1 MKRSVKKA
9 SNRVVNPQ
17 PYIGYQWGEPPN
29 GESSFL
35 VNRVGEELEIT
46 AAMPEYL
53 SDDRPCDL
61 SGNTRLRARTD
72 QLANKERER
81 THLTSVSRMQIATM
95 H

>member
-35 VNRVGEELEIT
+35 VNRVESRKEG
-46 AAMPEYL
+46 
-53 SDDRPCDL
+53 
-61 SGNTRLRARTD
+61 ARTESSLESPRGCD
-72 QLANKERER
+72 ATNCGSCKIR
-81 THLTSVSRMQIATM
+81 TRPIVAPTSRCTNRNL
-95 H
+95 